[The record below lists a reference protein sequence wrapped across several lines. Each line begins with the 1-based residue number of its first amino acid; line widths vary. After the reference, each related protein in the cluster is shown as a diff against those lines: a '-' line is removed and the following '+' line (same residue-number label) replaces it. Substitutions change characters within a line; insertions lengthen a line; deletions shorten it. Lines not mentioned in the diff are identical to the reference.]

1 MGAVYLAE
9 QVEPIRRH
17 VALKVVRT
25 GTDSEQVLARFAN
38 ERQALA
44 VMDHPNIARILDAGA
59 TSGGRPFFVMEYI
72 DGPPI
77 TRYCDDRRLPV
88 AQRLDLFLTV
98 CRAVHHAHRRRVI
111 HRDLKPSNVLVTDQE
126 GVAIPKVIDF
136 GVAKAIGQW
145 AVENVVMTQFG
156 QLVGTPEYASPEQA
170 EGSAPAVDAR
180 SDVYSLGML
189 LYELLIGSGPF
200 DEARLR
206 QASVSEVLRI
216 VREERAVR
224 LPLKLASMGAAAEG
238 IAARRQTNPAALRRL
253 VDGDLDRI
261 TLKAL
266 EKAREHRYSSAS
278 EFAVDIQRYLENRP
292 VLAAPPSRLYKAR
305 KYLQRKRGAVI
316 SAALGLVLAMLV
328 GVSVWALLDRRL
340 KPKVQLTEKDTIVL
354 ADFNNK
360 TGDPVFDD
368 TLRQGLSV
376 ELGQSPFLLLISDR
390 RIQQI
395 LSFIG
400 QPKGARLTSELAQ
413 QVCERSASAAI
424 LEGSIAAV
432 GSQYVLGLRAKSCNA
447 GALLAEEQA
456 VAAKKE
462 EVLGTLSEIARKMRT
477 RLGESLAMVEKH
489 SVPLPSATTPSLDA
503 LKAYSM
509 GLKLQLSVGNDASI
523 PSYRRAIELDPQFA
537 MAYANLGLAY
547 SSTGKTILSA
557 EATRMAWQ
565 LRDRVSDRE
574 RFFIDFLYDR
584 EVTGNLEKAY
594 QTLELWLQTYP
605 RGEPPSALSLL
616 GGLAPHGTGRYE
628 RVIETARQSIAEN
641 PDIVFGYVNLAS
653 GCYLLDRFPEAER
666 ALNQAAQRRLG
677 NYESIV
683 LRYHLALF
691 QGNHAELER
700 LVTEAR
706 GDPKADQRLSHV
718 ESLSLALSGRLRDA
732 RRSSSRAIDRAI
744 QLEGLEEAA
753 TYRAARSVWE
763 SLLGNTAE
771 GRSGASAALEAS
783 KGRDVQYAAALS
795 LAFAGETSKT
805 EALAGDLEK
814 RFPEDTFVKFT
825 YVPVLRGLSAL
836 KRGKPVESLERL
848 QSALQYE
855 LAVNG
860 LNFIHFYLGGLY
872 PAYVRGEALLAASRP
887 AEAAVEFKKIL
898 DHRGIV
904 GADPIGAL
912 AHLQLGRALARAGER
927 AKAKAS
933 YEAFLT
939 LWKDADPDVPLLKI
953 AKTEYGRLL

>member
-17 VALKVVRT
+17 VALKVIRA
-25 GTDSEQVLARFAN
+25 GMDSEQVLARFAN

-59 TSGGRPFFVMEYI
+59 TSVGRPFFVMEYI
-72 DGPPI
+72 DGLPI

-88 AQRLDLFLTV
+88 ARRLDLFLTV
-98 CRAVHHAHRRRVI
+98 CRAVHHAHRRGVI
-111 HRDLKPSNVLVTDQE
+111 HRDLKPSNVLVTEQE
-126 GVAIPKVIDF
+126 GVAVPKVIDF
-136 GVAKAIGQW
+136 GVAKAIDQW
-145 AVENVVMTQFG
+145 AAENVLMTQFG

-170 EGSAPAVDAR
+170 EGSAPTVDAR

-206 QASVSEVLRI
+206 RASVSEVLRI

-224 LPLKLASMGAAAEG
+224 LPLKLTSMGAAAEG
-238 IAARRQTNPAALRRL
+238 VAARRQTNPAALRRL

-266 EKAREHRYSSAS
+266 EKARDHRYSSAS
-278 EFAVDIQRYLENRP
+278 EFAADIQRYLENRP

-305 KYLQRKRGAVI
+305 KYLQRKRGAVM
-316 SAALGLVLAMLV
+316 SAALGIVLAMLV

-354 ADFNNK
+354 ADFDNK

-395 LSFIG
+395 LSLIG
-400 QPKGARLTSELAQ
+400 QPKGARLTSELAH

-432 GSQYVLGLRAKSCNA
+432 GSQYVLGLRAKSCSA
-447 GALLAEEQA
+447 GEILAEEQA

-462 EVLGTLSEIARKMRT
+462 EVLGTVSEIARKMRT

-503 LKAYSM
+503 LKAYSV
-509 GLKLQLSVGNDASI
+509 GLKLQLSIGNDASI

-605 RGEPPSALSLL
+605 RGEPPGALGLL

-628 RVIETARQSIAEN
+628 RVIETARQSIAEY
-641 PDIVFGYVNLAS
+641 PDIVFGYLNLAS
-653 GCYLLDRFPEAER
+653 GCYLLDRFSEAER
-666 ALNQAAQRRLG
+666 ALNQAAQRKLG
-677 NYESIV
+677 NFESNV
-683 LRYHLALF
+683 LRYHIALF
-691 QGNHAELER
+691 
-700 LVTEAR
+700 
-706 GDPKADQRLSHV
+706 
-718 ESLSLALSGRLRDA
+718 
-732 RRSSSRAIDRAI
+732 
-744 QLEGLEEAA
+744 
-753 TYRAARSVWE
+753 
-763 SLLGNTAE
+763 
-771 GRSGASAALEAS
+771 
-783 KGRDVQYAAALS
+783 
-795 LAFAGETSKT
+795 
-805 EALAGDLEK
+805 
-814 RFPEDTFVKFT
+814 
-825 YVPVLRGLSAL
+825 
-836 KRGKPVESLERL
+836 
-848 QSALQYE
+848 
-855 LAVNG
+855 
-860 LNFIHFYLGGLY
+860 
-872 PAYVRGEALLAASRP
+872 
-887 AEAAVEFKKIL
+887 
-898 DHRGIV
+898 
-904 GADPIGAL
+904 
-912 AHLQLGRALARAGER
+912 
-927 AKAKAS
+927 
-933 YEAFLT
+933 
-939 LWKDADPDVPLLKI
+939 
-953 AKTEYGRLL
+953 